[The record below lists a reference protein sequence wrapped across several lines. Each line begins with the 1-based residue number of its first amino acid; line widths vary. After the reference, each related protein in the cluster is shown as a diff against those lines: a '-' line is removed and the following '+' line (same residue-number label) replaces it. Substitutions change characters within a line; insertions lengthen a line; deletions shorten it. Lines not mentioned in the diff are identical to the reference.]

1 MRRTKSNT
9 LRSKEVLQMSEIPES
24 IKFLLFGLGP
34 EMAARMALAA
44 NSIGLVAMILGVV
57 AGATGRK
64 LGLGA
69 TNWFLL
75 TIALFIWACGQWM
88 VAYFGAK

>member
-1 MRRTKSNT
+1 MTDIALNI
-9 LRSKEVLQMSEIPES
+9 Q
-24 IKFLLFGLGP
+24 FLLFGFGP
-34 EMAARMALAA
+34 EMAALMALAA
-44 NSIGLVAMILGVV
+44 NSIGLVTMILGII
-57 AGATGRK
+57 AAATGRK

-75 TIALFIWACGQWM
+75 TIALFIWGWGQWL

>member
-1 MRRTKSNT
+1 MP
-9 LRSKEVLQMSEIPES
+9 EIALNMQ
-24 IKFLLFGLGP
+24 FLLFGFGP
-34 EMAARMALAA
+34 EMAALMALVA
-44 NSIGLVAMILGVV
+44 NSIGLVAMILGII

-75 TIALFIWACGQWM
+75 TIALFIWGLGQWI
-88 VAYFGAK
+88 VAYYGAK

>member
-1 MRRTKSNT
+1 MT
-9 LRSKEVLQMSEIPES
+9 EIALN
-24 IKFLLFGLGP
+24 IQFLLFGFGP
-34 EMAARMALAA
+34 EMAALIALVA
-44 NSIGLVAMILGVV
+44 NSIGLVTMILGIV
-57 AGATGRK
+57 AGATGKK

-75 TIALFIWACGQWM
+75 TIVLFIWGWGQWL

>member
-1 MRRTKSNT
+1 
-9 LRSKEVLQMSEIPES
+9 MSDIPES
-24 IKFLLFGLGP
+24 IKFLLFGFGS

-44 NSIGLVAMILGVV
+44 NSIGLVTMILGIV
-57 AGATGRK
+57 AGATGQK

-75 TIALFIWACGQWM
+75 TIALFIWAWGQWM

>member
-1 MRRTKSNT
+1 
-9 LRSKEVLQMSEIPES
+9 MSEVPES
-24 IKFLLFGLGP
+24 IRFLLFGLGP
-34 EMAARMALAA
+34 EMAARMSLAA
-44 NSIGLVAMILGVV
+44 NSLGLVAMILGII
-57 AGATGRK
+57 AAATGHK

-75 TIALFIWACGQWM
+75 TIALFIWGWGQWM

>member
-1 MRRTKSNT
+1 
-9 LRSKEVLQMSEIPES
+9 MSEIPEN
-24 IKFLLFGLGP
+24 IKFLLFGFGP
-34 EMAARMALAA
+34 EMAARMALVA
-44 NSIGLVAMILGVV
+44 NSLGLVTMILGII
-57 AGATGRK
+57 AGATGRS

-75 TIALFIWACGQWM
+75 TIALFIWGCGQWL

>member
-1 MRRTKSNT
+1 
-9 LRSKEVLQMSEIPES
+9 MSQIPES
-24 IKFLLFGLGP
+24 IRFLLFGFGP
-34 EMAARMALAA
+34 EMAARMALVA
-44 NSIGLVAMILGVV
+44 NSIGLVTMILGIV
-57 AGATGRK
+57 AGATGQK

-75 TIALFIWACGQWM
+75 TIALFVWGLGQWM

>member
-1 MRRTKSNT
+1 MGRTKSYT
-9 LRSKEVLQMSEIPES
+9 VHSKEVLQMSEIPEG
-24 IKFLLFGLGP
+24 IKFLLFGFGS
-34 EMAARMALAA
+34 EMAARMALVA
-44 NSIGLVAMILGVV
+44 NSIGLVTIMLGVI
-57 AGATGRK
+57 AGATGQK

-75 TIALFIWACGQWM
+75 TIALLVWGLGQWM

>member
-1 MRRTKSNT
+1 
-9 LRSKEVLQMSEIPES
+9 MSDIPES
-24 IKFLLFGLGP
+24 IKFLLFGFGP

-44 NSIGLVAMILGVV
+44 NSIGLVTMILGIV
-57 AGATGRK
+57 AGATGQK
-64 LGLGA
+64 LGLGV

>member
-1 MRRTKSNT
+1 
-9 LRSKEVLQMSEIPES
+9 MSDIPES

-44 NSIGLVAMILGVV
+44 NSIGLVTMILGII
-57 AGATGRK
+57 AGATGHK

-75 TIALFIWACGQWM
+75 TIALFVWGWGQWM
-88 VAYFGAK
+88 AAYLGAKQ